1 MTSTERRVLFIGD
14 SFATRDAAECLQEA
28 LNVYGVSVG
37 RSYNV
42 SLAGYPGLGLEHF
55 LPDVRDKVE
64 KLRPDLL
71 IHVYPDTDANRHY
84 SRLKRLVHGTS
95 KRAVQGWARWYRFSK
110 RIEEYSP
117 LLGDLIWR
125 ISLATFLKEIDI
137 RQGLRL
143 IS

>member
-28 LNVYGVSVG
+28 LNAYGVSVG

-64 KLRPDLL
+64 KLSP
-71 IHVYPDTDANRHY
+71 IF
-84 SRLKRLVHGTS
+84 SFTS
-95 KRAVQGWARWYRFSK
+95 IRTLTRT
-110 RIEEYSP
+110 
-117 LLGDLIWR
+117 
-125 ISLATFLKEIDI
+125 ATI
-137 RQGLRL
+137 RG
-143 IS
+143 